1 MDLTNLPPVQT
12 SSSTQIITTIVSTT
26 SKNLEFKKATSG
38 NRLKDID
45 NLTIFQCI
53 ERNLLGLGIK
63 GNNLPGKIEMGDIV
77 AEVKTY
83 HGNLKLGELD
93 LAFKKAIRQELNFDP
108 ETYQNF
114 NLLYLNKMLAAYKQW
129 AIQQHREIDREFTAD
144 SDFLIYENKSIAE
157 FRSEINDGYHH
168 YLTGVITSSGF
179 IPFEWAWRLQLD
191 GKIRNPN
198 IYEIKNKLWSH
209 CTQAER
215 KALVEWQSDVWQLFA
230 QFGKVFAKNIYN

>member
-1 MDLTNLPPVQT
+1 
-12 SSSTQIITTIVSTT
+12 
-26 SKNLEFKKATSG
+26 LEFRKATATT
-38 NRLKDID
+38 RIKDSD
-45 NLTIFQCI
+45 NAGIMQIL
-53 ERNLLGLGIK
+53 ERNLLALGIK
-63 GNNLPGKIEMGDIV
+63 GEKLPSKLEMVDILN
-77 AEVKTY
+77 ELKTY

-144 SDFLIYENKSIAE
+144 SDFLIYENKSIAQL
-157 FRSEINDGYHH
+157 RSNINAGYQH

-179 IPFEWAWRLQLD
+179 IPFEWAFRLQMD
-191 GKIRNPN
+191 GLINNPN
-198 IYEIKNKLWSH
+198 IYEIKNKHWSQ

-215 KALVEWQSDVWQLFA
+215 KALVEWQSDVWQLFEKC
-230 QFGKVFAKNIYN
+230 GKVFTKNIYY

>member
-1 MDLTNLPPVQT
+1 M
-12 SSSTQIITTIVSTT
+12 
-26 SKNLEFKKATSG
+26 EFKKATSG
-38 NRLKDID
+38 QRLKDID
-45 NLTIFQCI
+45 NITIFQCI

-77 AEVKTY
+77 VEVKTY

-144 SDFLIYENKSIAE
+144 SDFNIYENKSIAQL
-157 FRSEINDGYHH
+157 RSDINDGYQHF
-168 YLTGVITSSGF
+168 LNGVITSSGF
-179 IPFEWAWRLQLD
+179 IPFEWAFRLQMD
-191 GKIRNPN
+191 GFINNEDISVNRF
-198 IYEIKNKLWSH
+198 YEIRNKLWSQ
-209 CTQAER
+209 CTQGER
-215 KALVEWQSDVWQLFA
+215 MHLVEWQSDVWALFEKLA
-230 QFGKVFAKNIYN
+230 AVNEKNIYK

>member
-1 MDLTNLPPVQT
+1 M
-12 SSSTQIITTIVSTT
+12 
-26 SKNLEFKKATSG
+26 EFKKATSG

-77 AEVKTY
+77 AEVKNY

-157 FRSEINDGYHH
+157 FRSDINAGYHH

-198 IYEIKNKLWSH
+198 IYEIKNKLWSQ

-215 KALVEWQSDVWQLFA
+215 KALVE
-230 QFGKVFAKNIYN
+230 